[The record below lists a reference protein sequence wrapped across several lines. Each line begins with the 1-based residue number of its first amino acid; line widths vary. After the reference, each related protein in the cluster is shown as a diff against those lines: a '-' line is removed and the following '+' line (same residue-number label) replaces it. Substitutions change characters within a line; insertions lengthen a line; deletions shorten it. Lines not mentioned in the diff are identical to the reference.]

1 MLTQKIFLAAQNGA
15 EFILW
20 LLLFLSVASIA
31 TIIERFITLRALKN
45 QSQKAQA
52 RLKDALQSASL
63 GELEDLAKDR
73 DTLEGRAVSYAIRNM
88 KEKGSEGIEE
98 IFNSFIVMEKPAMEK
113 NLNFL
118 GTLGNNAPFIG
129 LLGTVLGIMKAF
141 NDLGVDQNA
150 AAVMTGIAEALV
162 ATAVGLFVALP
173 AVMAFNYFQKQVKTI
188 IQGLE
193 AVRELCVAYAK
204 QSKRS

>member
-63 GELEDLAKDR
+63 GDLEDLAKDR

-98 IFNSFIVMEKPAMEK
+98 IFNSFIAMEKPNMEK

-162 ATAVGLFVALP
+162 ATAIGLFVALP

-188 IQGLE
+188 VQGLE